1 MHTSSLCTLSA
12 SAYVGLKVSCPS
24 LRGMKSKM
32 ERKFLPWRVSLD
44 ADEAVEH
51 DAIPIGEGFPLL
63 LAADVPMCVWGGET
77 RRLSFMKSK
86 DSSPIT
92 TCFGD
97 VRAPSATPL

>member
-63 LAADVPMCVWGGET
+63 LTADVPMCVGE
-77 RRLSFMKSK
+77 RRKLSFMKSS
-86 DSSPIT
+86 SSPIT

-97 VRAPSATPL
+97 ARASSATSL